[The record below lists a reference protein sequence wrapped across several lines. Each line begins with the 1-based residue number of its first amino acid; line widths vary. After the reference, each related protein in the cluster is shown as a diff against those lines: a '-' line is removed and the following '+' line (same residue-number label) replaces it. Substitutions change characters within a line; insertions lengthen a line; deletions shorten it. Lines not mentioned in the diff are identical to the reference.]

1 MHGVSQTFTPSSVE
15 DELGNLPPLHPR
27 PVGAIGGALELKS
40 HFPTLHLCHP
50 LLSEV
55 AQLIPVQDHAGRVE
69 GVGLD
74 LDRVLEPHGERVAG
88 AVGEVL
94 AEVLSQQHSLTLQ
107 LDLGA
112 VFCRAA
118 TRSVQSE
125 PGDKHSLIHGELYT
139 VTAAPVTPLVAPVGT
154 GLESVAS
161 LGAQALPG
169 LAHELQLRL
178 LDRCVPQEDVI
189 GFWQCQHARL
199 GRSISEIIQG
209 HSGDTYQVYGF
220 AQNLAFVIGGRGDL
234 LPLALG
240 LSPAE
245 RRLEY
250 DYLFS
255 VECFSL

>member
-1 MHGVSQTFTPSSVE
+1 MFTPGPSSIE
-15 DELGNLPPLHPR
+15 DELGDLPSLHPR
-27 PVGAIGGALELKS
+27 PIGAIRGALELKS

-55 AQLIPVQDHAGRVE
+55 AQLISVQDHAGCVE

-125 PGDKHSLIHGELYT
+125 AGDKDSFIHGELYT

-161 LGAQALPG
+161 LGAQAFPG
-169 LAHELQLRL
+169 LTQKLQLRL
-178 LDRCVPQEDVI
+178 LHRCVPQEDVI
-189 GFWQCQHARL
+189 GLRQCQHARL
-199 GRSISEIIQG
+199 GCSISKIIQS
-209 HSGDTYQVYGF
+209 HRRDTYQVNGF
-220 AQNLAFVIGGRGDL
+220 AQNLAFVIGGGCDL
-234 LPLALG
+234 LPLALS

-245 RRLEY
+245 RCLEY

-255 VECFSL
+255 VECLSL